1 MDLDGLTDKL
11 RTEAKIKQEQKNKNN
26 MIWKIILYVFIT
38 IVFTGLLAVFQQKI
52 NLNFEKIVL
61 PQLAPTIGILI
72 MILVFTDLRF
82 SVNLDLNKLIATK
95 SLLAL
100 VLPFLLFTLSF
111 FVGKQFGLG
120 VKLTD
125 DLRNLIPL
133 MLVGILI
140 GSVGE
145 EIGWRSFLQLT
156 LEKKNTALL
165 ASIIVGTIWGLWHV
179 GHYKNGVL
187 FMMGFLLFTISAS
200 IIIAWLLRDTKY
212 NLIISVLFHLS
223 INLGF
228 LILFKNS
235 LTDSKLMIINGI
247 IWLIPAIGIVLTTGK
262 DLIKM
267 Q

>member
-1 MDLDGLTDKL
+1 MPQ
-11 RTEAKIKQEQKNKNN
+11 AKIKQKQKNKNRNN

-38 IVFTGLLAVFQQKI
+38 IVFSGLLAVFQQKI

-61 PQLAPTIGILI
+61 PQLAPTIGLII
-72 MILVFTDLRF
+72 MILAFNDLRF
-82 SVNLDLNKLIATK
+82 SINLDLNKFIVTK

-100 VLPFLLFTLSF
+100 GIPFLLFIISF

-125 DLRNLIPL
+125 DLKNLIPL
-133 MLVGILI
+133 MFVGILI
-140 GSVGE
+140 GSLGE

-165 ASIIVGTIWGLWHV
+165 ASIIVGTIWGLWHI
-179 GHYKNGVL
+179 GHYKNGAL
-187 FMMGFLLFTISAS
+187 FMIGFLLFTISAS

-212 NLIISVLFHLS
+212 NLIISVLFHVS

-247 IWLIPAIGIVLTTGK
+247 VWLIPAIGIVIATGK
-262 DLIKM
+262 DLIKI